1 MKKIAIS
8 LMLAAG
14 LVATSAQAG
23 DIEKGKQLS
32 ATCAGCHGADGN
44 SAAPTFP
51 KLAGLGER
59 YIIKQLK
66 DFKSGA
72 RNNPIMLGMATP
84 LSEEQ
89 MADLAAYFS
98 AQKTSNGAIAKDKME
113 LGARIFKAG
122 NAATGVPACL
132 ACHGPAG
139 AGVAAAGFPRL
150 AGQHADYIKAQLN
163 AFQDDARTNDG
174 DNKMMR
180 DIAGR
185 MSKKEIE
192 AVSAYVQALY

>member
-14 LVATSAQAG
+14 LVATAQAG
-23 DIEKGKQLS
+23 NVEKGKQLS
-32 ATCAGCHGADGN
+32 ASCAGCHGADGN
-44 SAAPTFP
+44 SMAPTFP

-59 YIIKQLK
+59 YIVKQLK

-72 RNNPIMLGMATP
+72 RNNPIMLGMVAG
-84 LSEEQ
+84 LNEEQ
-89 MADLAAYFS
+89 MADLGAYYS
-98 AQKTSNGAIAKDKME
+98 AQKASNGAVAKDKVE
-113 LGARIFKAG
+113 LGERIFKAG

-163 AFQDDARTNDG
+163 AFQDDVRTNDG
-174 DNKMMR
+174 DSKMMR

-192 AVSAYVQALY
+192 AVSAYVQGLY

>member
-14 LVATSAQAG
+14 LVATAQAG
-23 DIEKGKQLS
+23 NVEKGKQLS
-32 ATCAGCHGADGN
+32 ASCAGCHGADGN
-44 SAAPTFP
+44 SMAPTFP

-59 YIIKQLK
+59 YIVKQLK

-72 RNNPIMLGMATP
+72 RNNPIMLGMAAG
-84 LSEEQ
+84 LNEEQ
-89 MADLAAYFS
+89 MADLGAYYS
-98 AQKTSNGAIAKDKME
+98 AQKASNGAVAKDKME

-163 AFQDDARTNDG
+163 AFQDDVRTNDG

-192 AVSAYVQALY
+192 AVSAYVQGLY

>member
-14 LVATSAQAG
+14 LVATAQAG
-23 DIEKGKQLS
+23 DVEKGKQLS
-32 ATCAGCHGADGN
+32 ASCAACHGADGN
-44 SAAPTFP
+44 SVAPTFP

-59 YIIKQLK
+59 YIVKQLS

-72 RNNPIMLGMATP
+72 RNNPIMLGMAAG
-84 LSEEQ
+84 LNEEQ
-89 MADLAAYFS
+89 MADLGAYFS
-98 AQKTSNGAIAKDKME
+98 AQKTTNGAVAKDKVE

-150 AGQHADYIKAQLN
+150 AGQHADYIKTQLN
-163 AFQDDARTNDG
+163 AFQDDVRTNDG

-192 AVSAYVQALY
+192 AVSAYVQGLY